1 MRLPILQ
8 KTPALQPN
16 ELSDVTAQAVADLLR
31 ELKDS
36 EGELGLRIEA
46 HGELRQ
52 RGQHSTVIVTVPVA
66 SASR

>member
-1 MRLPILQ
+1 VVPG
-8 KTPALQPN
+8 TC
-16 ELSDVTAQAVADLLR
+16 

-52 RGQHSTVIVTVPVA
+52 RGQHSTVIVTLPVRRTPA
-66 SASR
+66 ARGQPLSTAPAQ